1 MFARHVFMHL
11 KPNSIVEF
19 TRTLDQEII
28 PVLRK
33 LRGFQDEIAFV
44 APGGTEAVGISLWD
58 RKEDADAYNRR
69 TYPRVLK
76 ALARVIEG
84 NPYIQTYEVSN
95 STFHTLA
102 ARAAA

>member
-11 KPNSIVEF
+11 KPNSVVEF
-19 TRTLDQEII
+19 TRKLDQEII

-44 APGGTEAVGISLWD
+44 VPGGTEAVGISLWD

-69 TYPRVLK
+69 TYPQVLK
-76 ALARVIEG
+76 ALATVVEG
-84 NPYIQTYEVSN
+84 NPYIQIYEVSN

-102 ARAAA
+102 APAAA

>member
-11 KPNSIVEF
+11 KPNSAGEF

-44 APGGTEAVGISLWD
+44 VPDGTEALGISLWD
-58 RKEDADAYNRR
+58 RKEDADTYNRR
-69 TYPRVLK
+69 D
-76 ALARVIEG
+76 
-84 NPYIQTYEVSN
+84 VSTGTQGPGESGRRTSSYSN
-95 STFHTLA
+95 L
-102 ARAAA
+102 